1 MHKLIA
7 SVLALTLFA
16 AACGGAEG
24 VVATVDGN
32 TISLDDVRSMTNRET
47 TVQGEEFRE
56 ILSRL
61 VILEALE
68 SGLQKDLGLTI
79 DEEEVDLVYQSLLDN
94 IQAQGLTIEEALGQ
108 PGANEETLRFNA
120 RVTVLRNLVTQA
132 ELDDPSVVEALMEQP
147 GTITTVCV
155 RHILVETLEEI
166 EAVAQRL
173 EDGEEFGAVADEV
186 SLDTGTEGGDLGCS
200 FASRYVAPF
209 ADASMTAA
217 IGELTYP
224 VETQFG
230 QHLLIVDD
238 RTTPTADELRED
250 IREYITAD
258 EVNTLWVEWLNE
270 RLDEADIQIESRYG
284 TWSPGGL
291 GILPPE

>member
-270 RLDEADIQIESRYG
+270 RLNEADIQIESRYG